1 MKRSLVIRIA
11 LMVVLVAGALGALV
25 LIVERVREAG
35 SRLDREEALE
45 QMGVAPSSG
54 QAEPFELETLE
65 GETLA
70 LEDLEGR
77 LVFLNFWA
85 TWCEPCVR
93 EMPAMQRVAD
103 RFEDDDFEMVAVNVR
118 EEREQAAQFVEELD
132 LSFTVLM
139 DLDGAVTNR
148 MNVRG
153 IPTTFLIGPDGA
165 RIGTR
170 LGYHDWDEEATIEA
184 FEALL
189 DQV

>member
-184 FEALL
+184 FEAVL